1 MTSTVLVT
9 GGTGTLGRHVV
20 PLLREAGLKVRVLT
34 RTARESGDDGLEFV
48 AGDLSTGAGVDTAVA
63 GVETILH
70 LAGGPKGDEKLAEN
84 LVAAAKGAGKPH
96 IVYISVV
103 GADRESFAYFTQKR
117 IAENIIAESG
127 LPWTTVRATQF
138 NDLVLTLAKF
148 LAKLPVVPVPA
159 GFRVQPIDAADVAA
173 RLVELAQG
181 EPSGLVADIA
191 GPKIYD
197 LKDLVRSYLKATNRH
212 RLLLPMFMPGKGPKA
227 FRQGVNLAPT
237 HATGTHTWESFLATH
252 TH

>member
-20 PLLREAGLKVRVLT
+20 PLLRAADLNVRVLT
-34 RTARESGDDGLEFV
+34 RTARASGDDGVEYV
-48 AGDLSTGAGVDTAVA
+48 AGDLSTGAGVDAAMA
-63 GVETILH
+63 GVDTILH
-70 LAGGPKGDEKLAEN
+70 LAGGPKGDEILAEN
-84 LVAAAKGAGKPH
+84 LVKAAKAAGRPH
-96 IVYISVV
+96 VVYISVV
-103 GADRESFAYFTQKR
+103 GADRDSFAYFTQKR
-117 IAENIIAESG
+117 AAENIIAASG

-148 LAKLPVVPVPA
+148 LAKLPVVPVPS

-181 EPSGLVADIA
+181 EPAGLVADIA
-191 GPKIYD
+191 GPKIYE

-212 RLLLPMFMPGKGPKA
+212 RLLLPLFMPGKASKA
-227 FRQGVNLAPT
+227 FRQGVNLAPS
-237 HATGTHTWESFLATH
+237 HATGTHTWEDFLTTH